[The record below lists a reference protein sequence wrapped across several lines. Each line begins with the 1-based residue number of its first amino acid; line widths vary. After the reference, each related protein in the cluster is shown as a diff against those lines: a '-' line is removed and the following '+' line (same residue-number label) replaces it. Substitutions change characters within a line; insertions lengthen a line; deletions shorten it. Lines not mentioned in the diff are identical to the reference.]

1 MVRARKKVT
10 IQIFLLIF
18 FFNEEREREREREVQ
33 KGVMQRDIY
42 NLSGNQT
49 PHFVQFFGG
58 DGPVV
63 IAVEN
68 LEQNVR
74 HPQ

>member
-18 FFNEEREREREREVQ
+18 FFNEEREREREVQ
-33 KGVMQRDIY
+33 KGVMQHDIY